1 MNKLTLAPT
10 AALVIRWAMEMYT
23 EEPVA
28 SFIEGL
34 DLSSADEMLARADR
48 ICDWYGESILNR
60 KYFMKNAI
68 LELLKTSDEPC
79 QVVIMAAGKSPLSL
93 EVLLKSPDRI
103 SRIFEVD
110 VVGMDEKKVLY
121 DDVAPSFAEKIR
133 CITSDITSDSMYHL
147 LQDAQNG
154 YDPSFPTIISMEGIS
169 FYLTSDELKTLFEKF
184 SSPPTGSKRNAFVVE
199 YLLPYDRIHESVRHI
214 PQGIFDLI
222 EDECELDWTKRYTLE
237 EISALFES
245 VGGEAVAN
253 HSFEDI
259 ERARTGKNTYFKAPA
274 SGWKGYFVGRI

>member
-1 MNKLTLAPT
+1 
-10 AALVIRWAMEMYT
+10 MEMYT
-23 EEPVA
+23 EEPIA

-34 DLSSADEMLARADR
+34 DLSSADGMLARADR

-60 KYFMKNAI
+60 KYFMKNEI
-68 LELLKTSDEPC
+68 VELLKTFDAPC

-93 EVLLKSPDRI
+93 EVLLKSSDRI

-121 DDVAPSFAEKIR
+121 DNVAPSFAEKIR
-133 CITSDITSDSMYHL
+133 CITSDITSDSMYCL

-154 YDPSFPTIISMEGIS
+154 YDPELPTIISMEGIS
-169 FYLTSDELKTLFEKF
+169 FYLTCDELKVLFEKF
-184 SSPPTGSKRNAFVVE
+184 SSPPRGSKRNAFVVE
-199 YLLPYDRIHESVRHI
+199 YLLPYNCIHESMRHI

-222 EDECELDWTKRYTLE
+222 EDECELDWINRYTLE
-237 EISALFES
+237 EIRALFAS
-245 VGGEAVAN
+245 AGGKAVAN